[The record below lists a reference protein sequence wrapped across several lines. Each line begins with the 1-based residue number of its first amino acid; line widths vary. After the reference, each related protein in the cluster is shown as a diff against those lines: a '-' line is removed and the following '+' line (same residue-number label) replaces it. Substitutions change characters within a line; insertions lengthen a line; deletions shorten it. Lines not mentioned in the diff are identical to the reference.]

1 MSATGQ
7 GPSGDGAPA
16 ATDDP
21 RAGTADPQAAAGD
34 PRDAA
39 EDTRQAAAA
48 EDPRVA
54 AEVRE
59 KARARAEAIA
69 YREQNRKDRAKA
81 RTLTNMVWAL
91 LACFVVVAFL
101 MIVTWRPKEEK
112 VRAVEYTAQLQDAR
126 KVAPWVR
133 GPEPMP
139 AGWAA
144 TSVEFRAPEQQPI
157 TWHLGV
163 VTDAKKY
170 VGLEQSNVSGEKFP
184 ADKLGRTSDDGT
196 STVGGVTW
204 QRKILLDR
212 KQENALVLVGSGVTT
227 IVTGNAGYPALE
239 AFASTLR

>member
-1 MSATGQ
+1 MSTTGQ
-7 GPSGDGAPA
+7 GPSGDSAPA
-16 ATDDP
+16 QTDDP
-21 RAGTADPQAAAGD
+21 RAETEAPRAVAED
-34 PRDAA
+34 PRAGTQDP
-39 EDTRQAAAA
+39 TAAA

-54 AEVRE
+54 AEARE
-59 KARARAEAIA
+59 KARARAEAIT

-170 VGLEQSNVSGEKFP
+170 VGLEQSNVTGGEFP
-184 ADKLGRTSDDGT
+184 ADKLGRTTDDGT

-204 QRKILLDR
+204 QRKVLLDR
-212 KQENALVLVGSGVTT
+212 TQENALVLVGSGVTT